1 MTDTWAKFATTKT
14 ARTKKQNQTKTSE
27 APITGKTVQVEADN
41 RNSYPNLPPDMHV
54 KSKARVQFESH

>member
-1 MTDTWAKFATTKT
+1 VTDTWAKFATTKT

-41 RNSYPNLPPDMHV
+41 RNSLS
-54 KSKARVQFESH
+54 KSTTRPRHAREK